1 MIYKMYMGKEKN
13 FSEISEYWQTLGPMG
28 PCAVLF
34 LGGCL
39 LILGF
44 IFNWRWLYPSRYTAR
59 NFSPG
64 IRRVLVLVTG
74 IICIICS
81 IVFYIF
87 RINVY
92 WY

>member
-1 MIYKMYMGKEKN
+1 
-13 FSEISEYWQTLGPMG
+13 MG

-44 IFNWRWLYPSRYTAR
+44 IFNWRWLYPSRHAVR

-64 IRRVLVLVTG
+64 IRRALVLVTG

-81 IVFYIF
+81 ILFYIF
-87 RINVY
+87 RANVY
-92 WY
+92 WH

>member
-1 MIYKMYMGKEKN
+1 MEKSIDNIVGK
-13 FSEISEYWQTLGPMG
+13 ISGYWRALGPIG

-44 IFNWRWLYPSRYTAR
+44 IFNWRWLYPGRYTVR
-59 NFSPG
+59 NFSPE
-64 IRRVLVLVTG
+64 IRRALVLVIG

-81 IVFYIF
+81 IVFFIF
-87 RINVY
+87 RDKLY
-92 WY
+92 RP

>member
-1 MIYKMYMGKEKN
+1 
-13 FSEISEYWQTLGPMG
+13 MG

-44 IFNWRWLYPSRYTAR
+44 IFNWRWLYPSRHTVR
-59 NFSPG
+59 NYSPG
-64 IRRVLVLVTG
+64 IRRTLVLITG

-87 RINVY
+87 RANLY
-92 WY
+92 WH